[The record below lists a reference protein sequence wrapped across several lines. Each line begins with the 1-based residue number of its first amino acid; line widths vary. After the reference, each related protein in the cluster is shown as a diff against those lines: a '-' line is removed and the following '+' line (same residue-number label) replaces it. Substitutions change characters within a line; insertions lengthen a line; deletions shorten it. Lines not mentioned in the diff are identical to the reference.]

1 MILQTTQAISR
12 LDSIDD
18 ILSDK
23 IEDTLRATLLLE
35 KVELIYVQDL
45 GEAER
50 LTLAALRIAEQ
61 NIPIA
66 SGMKLTSYYR
76 TKAGALNNLG
86 YFKEAKGRI
95 KEALDNYHESMAMC
109 EEIDDQ
115 RGIALALNNIGFVYS
130 NQLQYEKALEYYNK
144 SLGIEESLNNRK
156 SIARLLNNIGLI
168 YRKQDNLKTA
178 LEHYLRS
185 KEIREEIGD
194 LDGVANS
201 LNNIGFIYRTRE
213 EYGLAIEYF
222 LNSVK
227 IYAQIESK
235 KGLGNALNNAG
246 QIYTELEDYKRAYQ
260 YCFRAYEIS
269 LEINSTELITKTTGS
284 LGSIYFG
291 QGDYKGAYEYFRL
304 HSTMKDSIL
313 NEKMHKQITEMQQ
326 KYESVEKQQEI
337 ELLNKDKEIQQS
349 EIRRNRIFIAAI
361 SGSLVLLIVFSFIL
375 YTRFKLIRKQK
386 WTIEEQKKDITDS
399 ILYAQ
404 RIQEAILPS
413 TKYCEGVFED
423 YFIFFKPKDIVSG
436 DFYWV
441 YETADS
447 KLIWVAADGTGHGV
461 PGAFMSMIGNS
472 LLNEIVIE
480 KGITTAGAI
489 FDEMKKGI
497 ISALG
502 QSATEGKSRDGMDA
516 AICVWD
522 KKTNMLEYSGAYNPL
537 YVVREG
543 ISKNN
548 YYSHKAIRYHGDNL
562 MEIRATRQPIAYF
575 EEAKGNFITH
585 SFSIQKGD
593 HIYICTDGW
602 QDQFGGPRGKKY
614 SAKRLIADFQG
625 WQHAKMSVQK
635 ETLTTLFKEW
645 KGDEM
650 QVDDI
655 CIIGVS
661 V

>member
-1 MILQTTQAISR
+1 MVCQTMFGISK
-12 LDSIDD
+12 LDSIED
-18 ILSDK
+18 ILTDK
-23 IEDTLRATLLLE
+23 IEDTLRAILLLE
-35 KVELIYVQDL
+35 KVELIYVQDMN
-45 GEAER
+45 EAKR

-66 SGMKLTSYYR
+66 SGEQLTSYIR

-86 YFKEAKGRI
+86 YFQESSGRI
-95 KEALDNYHESMAMC
+95 KEALEKYHESLKIC
-109 EEIDDQ
+109 EELDDKK
-115 RGIALALNNIGFVYS
+115 GIALALNNIGFVYS
-130 NQLQYEKALEYYNK
+130 NQLQEEKALEYYNK
-144 SLGIEESLNNRK
+144 SLKMELELDNKK
-156 SIARLLNNIGLI
+156 SIARLYNNIGLI
-168 YRKQDNLKTA
+168 YRKQNKLKEA
-178 LEHYLRS
+178 LEHYLKS

-201 LNNIGFIYRTRE
+201 LNNIGFIYRIRE

-222 LNSVK
+222 LNCIK
-227 IYAQIESK
+227 IYDEIKSK
-235 KGLGNALNNAG
+235 RGLANVLNNVG
-246 QIYTELEDYKRAYQ
+246 QIYFILENYERAYQ
-260 YCFRAYEIS
+260 YCNRAYEMS
-269 LEINSTELITKTTGS
+269 LETNNADVIAKTSGS
-284 LGSIYFG
+284 LGRIFFAR
-291 QGDYKGAYEYFRL
+291 GDYKKAYEFFRL
-304 HSTMKDSIL
+304 HSTMRDSIL
-313 NEKMHKQITEMQQ
+313 NEKRHKQITELQQ
-326 KYESVEKQQEI
+326 KYESVKKQQRI
-337 ELLNKDKEIQQS
+337 ELLSKNSEIQRS
-349 EIRRNRIFIAAI
+349 EIRKNRMFIAGI
-361 SGSLVLLIVFSFIL
+361 GIVLLLMFVFSFIL

-413 TKYCEGVFED
+413 TKYCDRVFDD

-441 YETADS
+441 YETTDS

-480 KGITTAGAI
+480 KGITRAGTI

-516 AICVWD
+516 AICIWD

-543 ISKNN
+543 ISNHN
-548 YYSHKAIRYHGDNL
+548 YYSHEAIRYHGDNL

-614 SAKRLIADFQG
+614 SAKRLIGDFQG
-625 WQHAKMSVQK
+625 WQNENMPAQK
-635 ETLTTLFKEW
+635 EALAALFDKW
-645 KGDEM
+645 KGSEL
-650 QVDDI
+650 QVDDV